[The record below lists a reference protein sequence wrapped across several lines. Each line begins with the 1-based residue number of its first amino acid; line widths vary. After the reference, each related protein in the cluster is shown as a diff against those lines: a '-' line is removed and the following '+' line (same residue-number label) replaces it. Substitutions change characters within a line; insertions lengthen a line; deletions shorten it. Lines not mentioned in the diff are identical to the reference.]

1 MDVITSTCT
10 PNGIPGGRWL
20 NFESAAAGGWRF
32 KVLDFG
38 RKTSSRWRFSQ
49 KNDWIVQVIP
59 QQAIK
64 AIPERAAHRPVPAY
78 AVPVALHCHHAALA
92 RQAALGRCPAAS
104 FLQEAGLCILRSAMP
119 GSRQYIE
126 QMGKGIV
133 RHTDRLMCFFCL
145 FIARNQEV
153 SSQPN
158 STDIHVIK
166 AQQLAEVS
174 FIRDWQNRSHFF
186 AGGGLYVVFPEE
198 VLVYVEPFELL

>member
-1 MDVITSTCT
+1 
-10 PNGIPGGRWL
+10 L
-20 NFESAAAGGWRF
+20 NFESAAAGGF
-32 KVLDFG
+32 CVLDFG
-38 RKTSSRWRFSQ
+38 RQASSRWRFSQ
-49 KNDWIVQVIP
+49 KNDRIVQAIP

-78 AVPVALHCHHAALA
+78 AVSVALHYHAALA

-153 SSQPN
+153 SSRPN